1 MQLEFETSFTV
12 ALALLGLLWAGSL
25 ASAETLQPTSGGGQR
40 GASCETAEK
49 GAAGCARIRGYIAA
63 GSEFT
68 SGEKVAAAPSPFAP
82 LFAPI
87 VTSVGSAESAAV
99 SLPPRIGA
107 FFLQVSH
114 GDGLR

>member
-1 MQLEFETSFTV
+1 MQRDFQNSSTV
-12 ALALLGLLWAGSL
+12 SLALLGLVWAGSL
-25 ASAETLQPTSGGGQR
+25 ASAETLQPTSGGVQR

-49 GAAGCARIRGYIAA
+49 GTAGCARIRGYIAA

-68 SGEKVAAAPSPFAP
+68 SGEKVAAAPSPLGS

-114 GDGLR
+114 DDGLR